1 MRILSLKLFGLE
13 SGSGQFIRVDSE
25 TVTVKVDMQVVELVV
40 RKIEEI
46 SIFKFRERC

>member
-1 MRILSLKLFGLE
+1 MRIRSLTLFESE
-13 SGSGQFIRVDSE
+13 SGSGQLTRVKYE
-25 TVTVKVDMQVVELVV
+25 IFTVKVDMQVIELVA